1 MKQEQK
7 VLILNSS
14 FTNSKSNEETEDNKQ
29 PVGMWKSTQKTEQSD
44 DATIRIN
51 GDSSAQLVSERT
63 NCYSTQ
69 EETQEYHRRRHGNV
83 YCFVADKIKL
93 EIVKK
98 NDQFKVH

>member
-1 MKQEQK
+1 
-7 VLILNSS
+7 
-14 FTNSKSNEETEDNKQ
+14 
-29 PVGMWKSTQKTEQSD
+29 MWKSTQKTEQSD

-63 NCYSTQ
+63 NRYSTQ
-69 EETQEYHRRRHGNV
+69 EETQEYHRRRYGNV

-93 EIVKK
+93 EIINK